1 MELPVQIPQ
10 SVLAT
15 AKSKL
20 LPWALLIVL
29 LLIVISGLV
38 GLYFGYHYA
47 KGEYSADKAAMLTA
61 YNTALEES
69 QARRKEQEDK
79 GNLIAKDFMGK
90 LAGIKVVNNN
100 YHTTLQKETEKLVY
114 TDCKVPDSGIDL
126 LNKHIEESNMVL
138 LGKGVAK

>member
-79 GNLIAKDFMGK
+79 GNLSPLTEVCHRAQHGADLSVLVGIA
-90 LAGIKVVNNN
+90 LA
-100 YHTTLQKETEKLVY
+100 
-114 TDCKVPDSGIDL
+114 
-126 LNKHIEESNMVL
+126 
-138 LGKGVAK
+138 